1 MEYLIWAG
9 GALSILG
16 MLGLAWG
23 VLFVVRAK
31 RKGLSE
37 DELRAVL
44 QSVLPK
50 NLGALLLS
58 VLGLM
63 LVMVGL
69 FLR

>member
-1 MEYLIWAG
+1 MEYLVWFS

-16 MLGLAWG
+16 MLGLAWC
-23 VLFVVRAK
+23 VLSVVRAK
-31 RKGLSE
+31 RKGLDDE
-37 DELRAVL
+37 ELRAVL

-69 FLR
+69 FLS

>member
-1 MEYLIWAG
+1 MDYLIWAG
-9 GALSILG
+9 GALSLLG
-16 MLGLAWG
+16 MMGLVWCVIA
-23 VLFVVRAK
+23 VVRAK

-37 DELRAVL
+37 DQLRAVL

-50 NLGALLLS
+50 NLGALMLS

-63 LVMVGL
+63 LIMVGL

>member
-1 MEYLIWAG
+1 MDYLVWAG
-9 GALSILG
+9 GTLSILG
-16 MLGLAWG
+16 MLGLLWC
-23 VLFVVRAK
+23 VVTVMRAK

-37 DELRAVL
+37 DALRAVL

-63 LVMVGL
+63 LVIVGL
-69 FLR
+69 FLG

>member
-1 MEYLIWAG
+1 MEYLVWAG

-16 MLGLAWG
+16 MLGLAWC
-23 VLFVVRAK
+23 VLSVVRAK
-31 RKGLSE
+31 RKGLDDE
-37 DELRAVL
+37 ELRAVL

-63 LVMVGL
+63 LVMIGL
-69 FLR
+69 FLS

>member
-1 MEYLIWAG
+1 MEYLVWAG
-9 GALSILG
+9 GTLSILG
-16 MLGLAWG
+16 MIGLVWC
-23 VLFVVRAK
+23 VVSVMRAK
-31 RKGLSE
+31 RKGLSDE
-37 DELRAVL
+37 ELRAVL

-69 FLR
+69 FLS

>member
-9 GALSILG
+9 GGLSILG
-16 MLGLAWG
+16 MVGLVWC
-23 VLFVVRAK
+23 VWTVIRAK
-31 RKGLSE
+31 RKGLTD
-37 DELRAVL
+37 DELRDVL

>member
-1 MEYLIWAG
+1 MEYLVWAG
-9 GALSILG
+9 GTLSILG
-16 MLGLAWG
+16 MIGLVWC
-23 VLFVVRAK
+23 VVSVMRAK
-31 RKGLSE
+31 RKGLSD

-69 FLR
+69 FLS